1 VQQSSSYLAE
11 LVRINDTLI
20 WSWDRMDSFVAAVRI
35 IRDTVGATL
44 APSFLVDATGT
55 RLELVGGARER
66 AALEPDFS
74 SMPAYTHLR
83 EPWINDGE
91 WPVCAADHLD
101 SEAWRILP
109 DDFKAWFG
117 EVGIVVAIHADGRHL
132 GAVLLTFD
140 PPRRLTE
147 EELEF
152 CAVAGRILGSAL
164 YRWQVLGREREMGA
178 LEERRRLSE
187 ELHDDLSQQV
197 ASLGLLVE
205 TMKLDAAGIDGD
217 IAEDIRQ
224 LDRRVT
230 ALRKHLRHQMLG
242 LRADAEMVEGAL
254 VDQVAER
261 IAHFEQQW
269 QTPVSF
275 SCTCPA
281 EVDDEAPLAVSAQL
295 LRVLQE
301 SLANIVLHARATRV
315 QIRLGYAQT
324 LVRLEIQDDGVG
336 FDLESVPD
344 SRLGVLIMR
353 QRMEQIGGSLTIS
366 PVPDGGMLIVA
377 EAPIG
382 QRRRVTLEVPGHA

>member
-1 VQQSSSYLAE
+1 MQQSSSYLAE

-20 WSWDRMDSFVAAVRI
+20 WSWDRLDSYVAAVRV
-35 IRDTVGATL
+35 IRDIVGATL
-44 APSFLVDATGT
+44 APSFLVDPTGT
-55 RLELVGGARER
+55 RLEFVGGARER
-66 AALEPDFS
+66 AALEADFPS
-74 SMPAYTHLR
+74 LPAYRHLR

-109 DDFKAWFG
+109 DDFKEWFG
-117 EVGIVVAIHADGRHL
+117 EFGVVVPIHADGRHL

-140 PPRRLTE
+140 PHRRLTE
-147 EELEF
+147 AELEF

-178 LEERRRLSE
+178 LKERRRLSE

-205 TMKLDAAGIDGD
+205 TMKLDAVGIGGD

-242 LRADAEMVEGAL
+242 LRSDAEMVEGAL
-254 VDQVAER
+254 VDQVSAR
-261 IAHFEQQW
+261 IEQFEQQW
-269 QTPVSF
+269 QIPVSF
-275 SCTCPA
+275 SCTCPE

-301 SLANIVLHARATRV
+301 SLANIVLHARASRV

-324 LVRLEIQDDGVG
+324 LARLEIQDDGVG

-344 SRLGVLIMR
+344 SRLGVLIVR

-366 PVPDGGMLIVA
+366 PGPGGGTLILA
-377 EAPIG
+377 QAPIG
-382 QRRRVTLEVPGHA
+382 QRRRVAVEVPGHA

>member
-1 VQQSSSYLAE
+1 MQQSSSYLAE
-11 LVRINDTLI
+11 LVRLNDTLI

-117 EVGIVVAIHADGRHL
+117 EVGVVVAIHADGRHL

-197 ASLGLLVE
+197 AGLGLLVE
-205 TMKLDAAGIDGD
+205 TMKLDAAGLDGD
-217 IAEDIRQ
+217 IAEDIHQ
-224 LDRRVT
+224 LDRRIT

-242 LRADAEMVEGAL
+242 LRADAEMVEGAF
-254 VDQVAER
+254 VDQVTER
-261 IAHFEQQW
+261 IGQFEKQW
-269 QTPVSF
+269 QIPVSF

-301 SLANIVLHARATRV
+301 SLANVVLHARASRV

-353 QRMEQIGGSLTIS
+353 QRMEQIGGSLTIN
-366 PVPDGGMLIVA
+366 PVPGGGTLIVA

-382 QRRRVTLEVPGHA
+382 QRRRVTLEVPGHV